1 MEEMCAIRYRS
12 VLGGVPSGIVGV
24 ALWLQMGGVVLGATP
39 AFVQEKD
46 NQITSGQTN
55 SVTFSTPTASGNLLA
70 AYAVWDGAGSVSVSD
85 SLGNAYVAA
94 GNPVGWDNGAYS
106 AQIFYTVNHYS
117 GADTVTATFSK
128 SVKTF
133 GRIYAHE
140 YTGVLQASP
149 VDVTAAGVGAYG
161 SLNSGPATTANA
173 VDLIFAGGA
182 SAEAV
187 RGAGAGY
194 TARSTAHGSIT
205 EDRVVSAAAAYSAT
219 ASNRGGAW
227 AMQTVAFKGASSGN
241 SDSTPPSTPTGLSAA
256 GVSSSQINLSWSTST
271 DPDNPSSQLTYGV
284 FRNGIRIATTPAGS
298 TAWDDTGLT
307 ASTTYAY
314 TVCGYDPAGNSSAQ
328 SAAVSAA
335 TAAASNGSDTQ
346 PPVVSITSPGNNQT
360 VSGVT
365 TIAANASD
373 NVGVAA
379 VQFQLDG
386 ANLGAQ
392 LTSAPYSTGWNT
404 TQTAN
409 GSHVLTAIAA
419 DAAGNRTVS
428 SGVTVTINN
437 SSGRTYTTN
446 FPLTENPISEGGN
459 WTNGG
464 QSPALSWTNIQTTPG
479 LAFGTMPPA
488 TGNDDDSTALLTG
501 SWGPN
506 QTVTATVKAAGNY
519 AAGMEVEI
527 RLRSAFAAN
536 SCTGYELD
544 IAAGYIAIVRWN
556 GPLNNFTVLA
566 SNTSANWSLSGAT
579 VKGTISGSTI
589 TIYVNGAQIA
599 QATDS
604 TYSSGAP
611 GMGMFISQ
619 GGDSNQ
625 SDMGFTSFSATDGSS
640 GSGSGNTVSSN
651 STDTTPPST
660 PANLTATV
668 VSSTQINLS
677 WSAST
682 DNVGVAGYEVFRNG
696 AQIAVTTQTSYSDTT
711 VVPGVQYSYAVAA
724 TDAAGNTSSQSVSVS
739 AATSSAPDS
748 TPPSV
753 PTNLQSSNVS
763 STSLTLT
770 WSPSTDNVAVAG
782 YRVYRNGAQVATTAT
797 ASYNDTKLTAST
809 TYTYTVAAY
818 DSSGNVSAQS
828 SQLLVTTAAP
838 AMMPPSFVQVSHS
851 EISSGS
857 STPVNFSVATQPG
870 NTIVVYVIWNNA
882 GAAAVTDSAG
892 NTFQAVSAPVNW
904 GSGYCAQI
912 FYATNIVGGSDTV
925 TAAFQTPVTSF
936 GVAYAHEYAG
946 IDATNP
952 VDVTVSASGS
962 SASVNS
968 GSATTTGAND
978 LIFGAGVSDKT
989 VTAAGSGFVSRD
1001 LAYGNITEDR
1011 TAAAIGSYAATATH
1025 NGQKWG
1031 MQMVA
1036 FRAAQ

>member
-1 MEEMCAIRYRS
+1 MEEMCAIRYRF
-12 VLGGVPSGIVGV
+12 VGL
-24 ALWLQMGGVVLGATP
+24 ALWLQIGGVALGATP

-55 SVTFSTPTASGNLLA
+55 SLTFSTPAAPGDLLA
-70 AYAVWDGAGSVSVSD
+70 VYAVWDNAGSVSISD

-94 GNPVGWDNGAYS
+94 GNRVGWDNGGYS
-106 AQIFYTVNHYS
+106 AQIFYTVNRNS
-117 GADTVTATFSK
+117 GVDTVTATFSS
-128 SVKTF
+128 SVNTF

-140 YTGVLQASP
+140 YTGVLQSSP
-149 VDVTAAGVGAYG
+149 LDVAAAGAG
-161 SLNSGPATTANA
+161 SWGNLNSGSATTVNA
-173 VDLIFAGGA
+173 VDLIFAGGS

-187 RGAGAGY
+187 RGPGTGY
-194 TARSTAHGSIT
+194 TPRSTSHGSIT

-227 AMQTVAFKGASSGN
+227 AMQMVAFKGASSGN
-241 SDSTPPSTPTGLSAA
+241 SSPPSTPTGLSAA
-256 GVSSSQINLSWSTST
+256 GVSSSQINLSWNAST
-271 DPDNPSSQLTYGV
+271 DPSNSSSQLTYGV
-284 FRNGIRIATTPAGS
+284 FRNGSRIATTPAGS
-298 TAWDDTGLT
+298 AAWADAGLT
-307 ASTTYAY
+307 ASTTYTY
-314 TVCGYDPAGNSSAQ
+314 TVCAYDPAGNSSAQ
-328 SAAVSAA
+328 SSAASAA

-346 PPVVSITSPGNNQT
+346 PPAVSITSPGNNQT

-409 GSHVLTAIAA
+409 GSHVLTAIAV

-428 SGVTVTINN
+428 SGVTVTVNN

-446 FPLTENPISEGGN
+446 FPLTENPISEAGN

-464 QSPALSWTNIQTTPG
+464 QSPALNWTNCRTTSG
-479 LAFGTMPPA
+479 LAFGTENINSG
-488 TGNDDDSTALLTG
+488 TDDDSTCILTG
-501 SWGPN
+501 TWGPN
-506 QTVTATVKAAGNY
+506 QTATGVVRAVGNY
-519 AAGMEVEI
+519 ALGLEVEL
-527 RLRSAFAAN
+527 RLRVTMASH
-536 SCTGYELD
+536 SITGYEIDCTGGQIL
-544 IAAGYIAIVRWN
+544 IVKWL
-556 GPLNNFTVLA
+556 GPLNGFTVLA
-566 SNTSANWSLSGAT
+566 SESGTAVRNGDTVSASITGTSPA
-579 VKGTISGSTI
+579 TI
-589 TIYVNGAQIA
+589 TVIVNGTQVL
-599 QATDS
+599 QATDAS
-604 TYSSGAP
+604 PYTTGAP
-611 GMGMFISQ
+611 GMGFFDRL
-619 GGDSNQ
+619 DSTA
-625 SDMGFTSFSATDGSS
+625 SDMGFTSFTATDGS
-640 GSGSGNTVSSN
+640 GNT
-651 STDTTPPST
+651 TDTTPPST

-677 WSAST
+677 WSASS
-682 DNVGVAGYEVFRNG
+682 DNAGVAGYEVFRNG

-724 TDAAGNTSSQSVSVS
+724 MDAAGNTSSQSVSVS

-763 STSLTLT
+763 STSLALT
-770 WSPSTDNVAVAG
+770 WSPSTDNVGVAG
-782 YRVYRNGAQVATTAT
+782 YRVYRNGTQVATTAT
-797 ASYNDTKLTAST
+797 ASYNDTRLTAST

-818 DSSGNVSAQS
+818 DASGNVSAQS
-828 SQLLVTTAAP
+828 SQLLVTTAAA
-838 AMMPPSFVQVSHS
+838 AMTPPSFVQVSHN
-851 EISSGS
+851 EISTGS

-870 NTIVVYVIWNNA
+870 NTIVVYVIWNNT

-892 NTFQAVSAPVNW
+892 NSFQAVSAPVNW

-912 FYATNIVGGSDTV
+912 FYATNIVGGADAV
-925 TAAFQTPVTSF
+925 TATFQTPVTSF
-936 GVAYAHEYAG
+936 GVVYAHEYSG

-962 SASVNS
+962 SASLNS
-968 GSATTTGAND
+968 GSAMTTSAND
-978 LIFGAGVSDKT
+978 LIFGAGVSDNN

-1036 FRAAQ
+1036 FRSAQ